1 MTTSYVATSPSRWPW
16 PRSCSSQR
24 TLGRPF
30 RLVSS
35 SNRGHFFSQDKKAID
50 GVTVKDWVYEDCLV
64 SANPPLLSIDSKFVR
79 QIKINYKKSF
89 MRLTPELAGL
99 YGRKFNLKIKN
110 RLKDPSLKFLALY
123 LELSLQ
129 RFCPLLSWLFVIQVV
144 RKKLLGPLGIAT
156 LDPDDWN
163 YRGNY
168 DNSNDS
174 NDPTV
179 ANGNNY
185 HQVS

>member
-1 MTTSYVATSPSRWPW
+1 
-16 PRSCSSQR
+16 
-24 TLGRPF
+24 
-30 RLVSS
+30 
-35 SNRGHFFSQDKKAID
+35 
-50 GVTVKDWVYEDCLV
+50 
-64 SANPPLLSIDSKFVR
+64 
-79 QIKINYKKSF
+79 
-89 MRLTPELAGL
+89 MRLTPGLAGL

-129 RFCPLLSWLFVIQVV
+129 RFCQLLSWLFVIQVV

-174 NDPTV
+174 KDPTV

>member
-1 MTTSYVATSPSRWPW
+1 M
-16 PRSCSSQR
+16 
-24 TLGRPF
+24 G
-30 RLVSS
+30 
-35 SNRGHFFSQDKKAID
+35 
-50 GVTVKDWVYEDCLV
+50 
-64 SANPPLLSIDSKFVR
+64 
-79 QIKINYKKSF
+79 
-89 MRLTPELAGL
+89 LTPGLAGL

-110 RLKDPSLKFLALY
+110 RLKDPSLK
-123 LELSLQ
+123 
-129 RFCPLLSWLFVIQVV
+129 LLSWLFVIQVV